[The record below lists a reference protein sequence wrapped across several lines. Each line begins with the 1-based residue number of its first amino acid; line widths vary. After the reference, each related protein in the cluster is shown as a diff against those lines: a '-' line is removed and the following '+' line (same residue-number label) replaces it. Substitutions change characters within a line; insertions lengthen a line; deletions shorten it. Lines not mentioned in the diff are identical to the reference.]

1 MVAVAVVLAVVLVP
15 ALLVAEALDEL
26 AQEAFRVFLFHFP

>member
-1 MVAVAVVLAVVLVP
+1 VLVAVVLAVVVVV
-15 ALLVAEALDEL
+15 ALVAEALDEL